1 MCMEYPTLVYEI
13 DQWMEVVGM
22 AWICL
27 LYALICCLGSH
38 TLKWPVVVVFIG
50 PNPSSSRWTESNNFL
65 SSGAPDMALFTV
77 WCLPRQPT
85 IGVYSSRPFDPTVT
99 QTVRGTLSYMHCS
112 LSGALA
118 TSVDRWGLRQ
128 SIVGSDRCQTIR
140 CTPDSPMPQ
149 PESDRCGPLCADCPM
164 SHQIVWCTPDIYCS
178 MSSAPPGAADYPFL
192 GYLYWF
198 FWASFVLESY
208 TSLLLFISSFE
219 VLRPHC
225 LSPILFASCE
235 L

>member
-1 MCMEYPTLVYEI
+1 
-13 DQWMEVVGM
+13 M

-118 TSVDRWGLRQ
+118 TSVDR
-128 SIVGSDRCQTIR
+128 
-140 CTPDSPMPQ
+140 
-149 PESDRCGPLCADCPM
+149 
-164 SHQIVWCTPDIYCS
+164 
-178 MSSAPPGAADYPFL
+178 
-192 GYLYWF
+192 
-198 FWASFVLESY
+198 
-208 TSLLLFISSFE
+208 
-219 VLRPHC
+219 
-225 LSPILFASCE
+225 
-235 L
+235 